1 MPVMTCRRVPVLVA
15 GLLLP
20 LLLLLAVPAAAS
32 PGMADSEN
40 CELCHGLPLL
50 SRMDEQGT
58 LRLYEVSTETVLHS
72 SHKGISCRDCHV
84 DIEAFP
90 HPAVVQKVDCGK
102 TCHVNRPFEL
112 TVFSHRTEVEAHG
125 LGVHAQSDKDDAETN
140 AAKPT
145 CKYCHGSHLMAEP
158 SLRVQQE
165 AQHCSNCHDGKSL
178 EGVIE
183 HVDRHTSH
191 RSAKNSLDIVK
202 LCASCHGDATLMESV
217 SLSST
222 QVEGF
227 QHHFHGK
234 AMRRGLDDV
243 ANCADCHNSHLI
255 LSQDDPA
262 STLSTANIRQTC
274 GTTGCH
280 QNPSLEFA
288 RSAIHSK
295 PSMEGNPVVYA
306 VTWGFILLT
315 AITMAFLFSHIL
327 LDFVRQVHGRF
338 NRGGRHEGE

>member
-1 MPVMTCRRVPVLVA
+1 MPVTICRKPGAWLAGGVLA
-15 GLLLP
+15 
-20 LLLLLAVPAAAS
+20 LLLLGAATTDAA
-32 PGMADSEN
+32 PRPADSEN

-50 SRMDEQGT
+50 SRMDDQGN
-58 LRLYEVSTETVLHS
+58 LRLFEVSAETVLHS

-125 LGVHAQSDKDDAETN
+125 LGVHGFSAEDDAETN

-158 SLRVQQE
+158 SLRVQEQAE
-165 AQHCSNCHDGKSL
+165 HCANCHDGNSL

-191 RSAKNSLDIVK
+191 RSADNSLDIVR
-202 LCASCHGDATLMESV
+202 LCASCHGDATLMQSV
-217 SLSST
+217 NLSST

-234 AMRRGLDDV
+234 AMRRGLDGV
-243 ANCADCHNSHLI
+243 ANCADCHNSHMI
-255 LSQDDPA
+255 LAQDDPA

-295 PSMEGNPVVYA
+295 PSMQGNPVVYA

-327 LDFVRQVHGRF
+327 LDFGRWVHGRVT
-338 NRGGRHEGE
+338 RGGRHEDQ